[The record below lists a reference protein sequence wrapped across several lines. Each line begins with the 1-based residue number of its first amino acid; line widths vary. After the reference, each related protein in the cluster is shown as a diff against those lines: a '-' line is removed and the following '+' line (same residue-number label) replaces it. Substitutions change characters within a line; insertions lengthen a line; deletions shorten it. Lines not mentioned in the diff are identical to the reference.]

1 MQKFENIKAF
11 QGKYTS
17 FDKIEIVSTQKSFRN
32 WLIAFFAFLLLML
45 FMPWTQNIQTSG
57 KVTTLRPSER
67 PQTIHS
73 TIAGRVEKWY
83 VNEGQLVKKGDT
95 ILHLTETKT
104 DYFDPNLLA
113 RTNEQ
118 VDAKSSA
125 VASYK
130 GKFAALE
137 GQIEAMKSELKF
149 KKEQLANKVLQEGQ
163 KLVALENELIATEAE
178 TQVADKQYVRTR
190 ELEQKGIKSLTDLED
205 KRVKFQGMQA
215 KLVAAQNKISV
226 AKNELENAKLQLST
240 IQNEYLGKIAKSE
253 SEKFSTL
260 SDRFEA
266 EGNVSK
272 LKIQYEN
279 YAQRSSFYF
288 ITAPQDCYVTKAITA
303 GLGETVKEGEAV
315 VSILPANYQLAVELF
330 VEPID
335 LPLISVGNEF
345 RFIFDG
351 WPAFVFSGWPNQSF
365 GTYSG
370 LIFAIDNNVS
380 ENGKYRALVQTNAAE
395 QTWPTALRPGGG
407 VKGIAL
413 LNDVPVW
420 YEIWR
425 QLNGFPPDFY
435 KQFKGKEKKKEK
447 AFQ

>member
-1 MQKFENIKAF
+1 MQKFENISKY

-17 FDKIEIVSTQKSFRN
+17 FDKIEIVSAQKSFRN
-32 WLIAFFAFLLLML
+32 WLLVFAAIFLILL

-57 KVTTLRPSER
+57 KVTTLYPSQR

-73 TIAGRVEKWY
+73 TIAGRIEKWY

-104 DYFDPNLLA
+104 DYFDPNLLT
-113 RTNEQ
+113 RTDEQ

-125 VASYK
+125 VESYK
-130 GKFAALE
+130 GKYASLE
-137 GQIEAMKSELKF
+137 GQIEAMRSELKF

-163 KLVALENELIATEAE
+163 KLIALENELIATDIE
-178 TQVADKQYVRTR
+178 TQVADKQYLRTK

-205 KRVKFQGMQA
+205 KRVKLQSMQA

-226 AKNELENAKLQLST
+226 AKNELENAKIQLST
-240 IQNEYLGKIAKSE
+240 VQNEYLGKIAKSE

-266 EGNVSK
+266 EGSVSK
-272 LKIQYEN
+272 LKNQYEN
-279 YAQRSSFYF
+279 YVKRSSFYY

-303 GLGETVKEGEAV
+303 GLGETVKEGEPV
-315 VSILPANYQLAVELF
+315 VSILPSDYQLAVELF

-335 LPLISVGNEF
+335 LPLLSVGNEF

-351 WPAFVFSGWPNQSF
+351 WPAFIFSGWPNKSF

-370 LIFAIDNNVS
+370 LIFAIDNNIS
-380 ENGKYRALVQTNAAE
+380 ENGKYRVLVQANS
-395 QTWPTALRPGGG
+395 QTVNWPTALRAGGG
-407 VKGIAL
+407 AKGIAL

-420 YEIWR
+420 YELWR
-425 QLNGFPPDFY
+425 SLNGFPPDFY
-435 KQFKGKEKKKEK
+435 KQFASKPKVKK
-447 AFQ
+447 